1 MQFQNAMIYTE
12 KFRFEHGAFAV
23 ENGRFAR
30 VLGQPDPDAVDLH
43 GAYVIPG
50 LLDIHTHGN
59 SGADYSDGNWDDY
72 VRMARYSARNGITS
86 IAPTTLTLPYETLAA
101 AFATAYRMADERP
114 AGCAVVRGAHMEGPF
129 FSEKKKGAQNAAYLR
144 EPDFEA
150 FSKLFAAGN
159 GIVRIVDVAPELPG
173 AAEFVRKASKQC
185 TVSIAHTDASYDD
198 AVCAI
203 EAGVTHLTHLYNAM
217 PGITHRAPGPIIAA
231 LEDGADVELITDN
244 VHIHPAVVRFTFN
257 TFGDDHVILIADSM
271 MACGLP
277 DGAYSLGGQAVTVRG
292 PRATL
297 TEHPDTIAGSATC
310 LYDCMRRAV
319 CEMGVPLESA
329 VRAATE
335 NPARSIGVD
344 ADYGSLAAGRYGNV
358 VLADDDLNILAV
370 VQKGKVIHDNR

>member
-30 VLGQPDPDAVDLH
+30 VLGQPGPDAVDLH

-217 PGITHRAPGPIIAA
+217 PGIHHRKPGPIGAGSERENVIA
-231 LEDGADVELITDN
+231 ELICDGQ
-244 VHIHPAVVRFTFN
+244 HIHPSAVR
-257 TFGDDHVILIADSM
+257 
-271 MACGLP
+271 MAFKLFPGRICLVSDALRCCGMP
-277 DGAYSLGGQAVTVRG
+277 DGKYTLGGQDVFLSGGVAKLADG
-292 PRATL
+292 TL
-297 TEHPDTIAGSATC
+297 AGSATN
-310 LYDCMRRAV
+310 LYDCMRKAV
-319 CEMGVPLESA
+319 EFGIPKEQAILSVTLI
-329 VRAATE
+329 
-335 NPARSIGVD
+335 PARTIGREKEVGSIESGKL
-344 ADYGSLAAGRYGNV
+344 ADFVVCDEDLSLARVFMG
-358 VLADDDLNILAV
+358 
-370 VQKGKVIHDNR
+370 GKQLCE

>member
-30 VLGQPDPDAVDLH
+30 VLGKPGPDAVDLH

-101 AFATAYRMADERP
+101 AFATAHRMADERP
-114 AGCAVVRGAHMEGPF
+114 VGCAVVRGAHMEGPF

-217 PGITHRAPGPIIAA
+217 PGIHHRKPGVIPAA
-231 LEDGADVELITDN
+231 VENEQVSAELISDGQH
-244 VHIHPAVVRFTFN
+244 VHPASVRLGSRN
-257 TFGDDHVILIADSM
+257 ASQGDFYATSS
-271 MACGLP
+271 P
-277 DGAYSLGGQAVTVRG
+277 LGVRMTTRSG
-292 PRATL
+292 ISRPEA
-297 TEHPDTIAGSATC
+297 A
-310 LYDCMRRAV
+310 
-319 CEMGVPLESA
+319 SA
-329 VRAATE
+329 VSTAWVRPPQHGTCIRTTRTE
-335 NPARSIGVD
+335 RMSFRRNSSVSF
-344 ADYGSLAAGRYGNV
+344 SL
-358 VLADDDLNILAV
+358 
-370 VQKGKVIHDNR
+370 

>member
-30 VLGQPDPDAVDLH
+30 VLGQPGPDAVDLH

-217 PGITHRAPGPIIAA
+217 PGIHHRKPGPIGAASEREDVIA
-231 LEDGADVELITDN
+231 ELICDGQH
-244 VHIHPAVVRFTFN
+244 VHPSAVRMAFRLFP
-257 TFGDDHVILIADSM
+257 GRICLISDALRC
-271 MACGLP
+271 CGMP
-277 DGAYSLGGQAVTVRG
+277 DGQYTLGGQDVWLENNLARLADG
-292 PRATL
+292 
-297 TEHPDTIAGSATC
+297 TIAGSATN
-310 LYDCMRRAV
+310 LYLCMQKAISFGIPMEQAIR
-319 CEMGVPLESA
+319 SA
-329 VRAATE
+329 TII
-335 NPARSIGVD
+335 PARQIGREAEIGSIEPGK
-344 ADYGSLAAGRYGNV
+344 
-358 VLADDDLNILAV
+358 LADFVVCAPDLTPKAV
-370 VQKGKVIHDNR
+370 YLGGEIVE

>member
-30 VLGQPDPDAVDLH
+30 VLSQPGPDAVDLH

-217 PGITHRAPGPIIAA
+217 PGIHHRKPGVIPAA
-231 LEDGADVELITDN
+231 VENEQVSAELISDGQH
-244 VHIHPAVVRFTFN
+244 VHPASVRLAFRM
-257 TFGDDHVILIADSM
+257 FGPARMVLISDSLRC
-271 MACGLP
+271 CGMP
-277 DGAYSLGGQAVTVRG
+277 DGEYELGGQPIEMKGGKATLRGTDTLAGSSSNLLSELQNVVAFGLPLEDAVT
-292 PRATL
+292 ALTL
-297 TEHPDTIAGSATC
+297 APA
-310 LYDCMRRAV
+310 RAV
-319 CEMGVPLESA
+319 RLDHQ
-329 VRAATE
+329 
-335 NPARSIGVD
+335 I
-344 ADYGSLAAGRYGNV
+344 GSLAVGKQADL
-358 VLADDDLNILAV
+358 VLLNPDLTLDSV
-370 VQKGKVIHDNR
+370 YVDGEKVR

>member
-30 VLGQPDPDAVDLH
+30 VLGQPGPDAVDLH

-217 PGITHRAPGPIIAA
+217 PGIHHRKPGVIPAA
-231 LEDGADVELITDN
+231 VENEQVSAELISDGQH
-244 VHIHPAVVRFTFN
+244 VHPASVRLAFRM
-257 TFGDDHVILIADSM
+257 FGPARMVLISDSLRC
-271 MACGLP
+271 CGMP
-277 DGAYSLGGQAVTVRG
+277 DGEYELGGQPIEMKGGKATLRGTDTLAGSSSNLLSELQNVVAFGLPLEDAVT
-292 PRATL
+292 ALTL
-297 TEHPDTIAGSATC
+297 A
-310 LYDCMRRAV
+310 
-319 CEMGVPLESA
+319 
-329 VRAATE
+329 
-335 NPARSIGVD
+335 PARAFRLDHQI
-344 ADYGSLAAGRYGNV
+344 GSLAVGKQ
-358 VLADDDLNILAV
+358 DDLVLINPDLTLDSV
-370 VQKGKVIHDNR
+370 YVDGEKVR

>member
-185 TVSIAHTDASYDD
+185 TVSTRPM
-198 AVCAI
+198 
-203 EAGVTHLTHLYNAM
+203 TM
-217 PGITHRAPGPIIAA
+217 PSAP
-231 LEDGADVELITDN
+231 LKQVSRT
-244 VHIHPAVVRFTFN
+244 
-257 TFGDDHVILIADSM
+257 
-271 MACGLP
+271 
-277 DGAYSLGGQAVTVRG
+277 
-292 PRATL
+292 
-297 TEHPDTIAGSATC
+297 
-310 LYDCMRRAV
+310 
-319 CEMGVPLESA
+319 
-329 VRAATE
+329 
-335 NPARSIGVD
+335 
-344 ADYGSLAAGRYGNV
+344 
-358 VLADDDLNILAV
+358 
-370 VQKGKVIHDNR
+370 

>member
-1 MQFQNAMIYTE
+1 MQFQIAMIYTE

-30 VLGQPDPDAVDLH
+30 VLGQPGPDAVDLH

-217 PGITHRAPGPIIAA
+217 PGIHHRKPGVIPAA
-231 LEDGADVELITDN
+231 VENEQVSAELISDGQH
-244 VHIHPAVVRFTFN
+244 VHPASVRLAFRM
-257 TFGDDHVILIADSM
+257 FGPARMVLISDSLRC
-271 MACGLP
+271 CGMP
-277 DGAYSLGGQAVTVRG
+277 DGEYELGGQPIEMKGGKATLRGTDTLAGSSSNLLSELQNVVAFGLPLEDAVT
-292 PRATL
+292 ALTL
-297 TEHPDTIAGSATC
+297 APA
-310 LYDCMRRAV
+310 RAV
-319 CEMGVPLESA
+319 RLDHQ
-329 VRAATE
+329 
-335 NPARSIGVD
+335 I
-344 ADYGSLAAGRYGNV
+344 GSLAVGKQADL
-358 VLADDDLNILAV
+358 VLLNPDLTLDSV
-370 VQKGKVIHDNR
+370 YVDGEKVR

>member
-1 MQFQNAMIYTE
+1 MQFCNAMIYTE

-217 PGITHRAPGPIIAA
+217 PGIHHRKPGVIPAA
-231 LEDGADVELITDN
+231 VENEQVSAELISDGQH
-244 VHIHPAVVRFTFN
+244 VHPASVRLAFRM
-257 TFGDDHVILIADSM
+257 FGPARMVLISDSLRC
-271 MACGLP
+271 CGMP
-277 DGAYSLGGQAVTVRG
+277 DGEYELGGQPIEMKGGKATLRGTDTLAGSSSNLLSELQNVVAFGLPLEDAVT
-292 PRATL
+292 ALTL
-297 TEHPDTIAGSATC
+297 APA
-310 LYDCMRRAV
+310 RAV
-319 CEMGVPLESA
+319 RLDHQ
-329 VRAATE
+329 
-335 NPARSIGVD
+335 I
-344 ADYGSLAAGRYGNV
+344 GSLAVGKQADL
-358 VLADDDLNILAV
+358 VLLNPDLTLDSV
-370 VQKGKVIHDNR
+370 YVDGEKVR

>member
-30 VLGQPDPDAVDLH
+30 VLSQPGPDAVDLH

-217 PGITHRAPGPIIAA
+217 PGIHHRKPGVIPAA
-231 LEDGADVELITDN
+231 VENEQVSAELISDGQH
-244 VHIHPAVVRFTFN
+244 VHPASVRLAFRM
-257 TFGDDHVILIADSM
+257 FGPARMVLIPIRCAAAACPTASM
-271 MACGLP
+271 SWEASPCSCRAAWPACPTGP
-277 DGAYSLGGQAVTVRG
+277 SQAPLRMSMTACCAPFRSASRARTPSA
-292 PRATL
+292 PRPITPPASSAAWTRSA
-297 TEHPDTIAGSATC
+297 PSATAS
-310 LYDCMRRAV
+310 RRI
-319 CEMGVPLESA
+319 S
-329 VRAATE
+329 
-335 NPARSIGVD
+335 
-344 ADYGSLAAGRYGNV
+344 
-358 VLADDDLNILAV
+358 
-370 VQKGKVIHDNR
+370 

>member
-12 KFRFEHGAFAV
+12 KFRFEHGAFTV

-30 VLGQPDPDAVDLH
+30 VLGQPGPDAVDLH

-173 AAEFVRKASKQC
+173 AAEFVREASRLC

-217 PGITHRAPGPIIAA
+217 PGIHHRKPGVIPAA
-231 LEDGADVELITDN
+231 VENEQVSAELISDGQH
-244 VHIHPAVVRFTFN
+244 VHPASVRLAFRM
-257 TFGDDHVILIADSM
+257 FGPARMVLISDSLRC
-271 MACGLP
+271 CGMP
-277 DGAYSLGGQAVTVRG
+277 DGEYELGGQPVFLQGGRG
-292 PRATL
+292 PPVRRDHRRL
-297 TEHPDTIAGSATC
+297 RYEC
-310 LYDCMRRAV
+310 L
-319 CEMGVPLESA
+319 
-329 VRAATE
+329 
-335 NPARSIGVD
+335 
-344 ADYGSLAAGRYGNV
+344 
-358 VLADDDLNILAV
+358 
-370 VQKGKVIHDNR
+370 

>member
-30 VLGQPDPDAVDLH
+30 VLGQPGPDAVDLH

-217 PGITHRAPGPIIAA
+217 PGIHHRKPGPIGAGSEREAVAA
-231 LEDGADVELITDN
+231 ELICDGQH
-244 VHIHPAVVRFTFN
+244 VHPSAVRMAFRLFP
-257 TFGDDHVILIADSM
+257 GRICLISDALRC
-271 MACGLP
+271 CGMP
-277 DGAYSLGGQAVTVRG
+277 DGQYTLGGQDVFLKNSVARLADG
-292 PRATL
+292 
-297 TEHPDTIAGSATC
+297 TIAGSATN
-310 LYDCMRRAV
+310 LYDCMRKAV
-319 CEMGVPLESA
+319 EFGIPKEQAIFSA
-329 VRAATE
+329 TLV
-335 NPARSIGVD
+335 PARELGREAETGSITPGK
-344 ADYGSLAAGRYGNV
+344 
-358 VLADDDLNILAV
+358 LADFVICDEALNRKAV
-370 VQKGKVIHDNR
+370 YLSGVLLEP

>member
-30 VLGQPDPDAVDLH
+30 VLGQPGPDAVDLH

-217 PGITHRAPGPIIAA
+217 PGIHHRKPGPIGAGSER
-231 LEDGADVELITDN
+231 EDVTAELICDGQH
-244 VHIHPAVVRFTFN
+244 VHPSAVRMAFKLFP
-257 TFGDDHVILIADSM
+257 GRICLISDALRC
-271 MACGLP
+271 CGMP
-277 DGAYSLGGQAVTVRG
+277 DGQYTLGGQDVFLQNCVARLADG
-292 PRATL
+292 
-297 TEHPDTIAGSATC
+297 TIAGSATN
-310 LYDCMRRAV
+310 LYDCMRKAV
-319 CEMGVPLESA
+319 EFGIPKEQAILSATSVPAKELGQEA
-329 VRAATE
+329 E
-335 NPARSIGVD
+335 IGEISS
-344 ADYGSLAAGRYGNV
+344 GK
-358 VLADDDLNILAV
+358 LADFVVCDEELNRKHVYLSGT
-370 VQKGKVIHDNR
+370 QLDS

>member
-12 KFRFEHGAFAV
+12 KFRFEHGAFTV

-30 VLGQPDPDAVDLH
+30 VLGQPGPDAVDLH

-173 AAEFVRKASKQC
+173 AAEFVREASRLC

-217 PGITHRAPGPIIAA
+217 PASTTAS
-231 LEDGADVELITDN
+231 
-244 VHIHPAVVRFTFN
+244 PASSR
-257 TFGDDHVILIADSM
+257 
-271 MACGLP
+271 
-277 DGAYSLGGQAVTVRG
+277 
-292 PRATL
+292 PRSRT
-297 TEHPDTIAGSATC
+297 S
-310 LYDCMRRAV
+310 R
-319 CEMGVPLESA
+319 
-329 VRAATE
+329 
-335 NPARSIGVD
+335 
-344 ADYGSLAAGRYGNV
+344 
-358 VLADDDLNILAV
+358 
-370 VQKGKVIHDNR
+370 

>member
-12 KFRFEHGAFAV
+12 KFRFEHGAFTV

-30 VLGQPDPDAVDLH
+30 VLGQPGPDAVDLH

-173 AAEFVRKASKQC
+173 AAEFVREASRLC

-217 PGITHRAPGPIIAA
+217 PGIHHRKPGVIPAA
-231 LEDGADVELITDN
+231 VEN
-244 VHIHPAVVRFTFN
+244 EQV
-257 TFGDDHVILIADSM
+257 
-271 MACGLP
+271 
-277 DGAYSLGGQAVTVRG
+277 
-292 PRATL
+292 
-297 TEHPDTIAGSATC
+297 SA
-310 LYDCMRRAV
+310 
-319 CEMGVPLESA
+319 
-329 VRAATE
+329 
-335 NPARSIGVD
+335 
-344 ADYGSLAAGRYGNV
+344 
-358 VLADDDLNILAV
+358 
-370 VQKGKVIHDNR
+370 

>member
-30 VLGQPDPDAVDLH
+30 VLGQPGPDAVDLH

-150 FSKLFAAGN
+150 FSKPCRRQRHRPHRG
-159 GIVRIVDVAPELPG
+159 RRTG
-173 AAEFVRKASKQC
+173 AARCSGICAQGKQ
-185 TVSIAHTDASYDD
+185 
-198 AVCAI
+198 AV
-203 EAGVTHLTHLYNAM
+203 HRL
-217 PGITHRAPGPIIAA
+217 HRA
-231 LEDGADVELITDN
+231 
-244 VHIHPAVVRFTFN
+244 H
-257 TFGDDHVILIADSM
+257 
-271 MACGLP
+271 
-277 DGAYSLGGQAVTVRG
+277 
-292 PRATL
+292 
-297 TEHPDTIAGSATC
+297 
-310 LYDCMRRAV
+310 
-319 CEMGVPLESA
+319 
-329 VRAATE
+329 
-335 NPARSIGVD
+335 
-344 ADYGSLAAGRYGNV
+344 GR
-358 VLADDDLNILAV
+358 VL
-370 VQKGKVIHDNR
+370 

>member
-1 MQFQNAMIYTE
+1 MQFCNAMIYTE

-30 VLGQPDPDAVDLH
+30 VLGQPGPDAVDLH

-129 FSEKKKGAQNAAYLR
+129 FSEKKKGAQNGAYLHA
-144 EPDFEA
+144 PDAAMFRRVQEKA
-150 FSKLFAAGN
+150 GGLFKLC
-159 GIVRIVDVAPELPG
+159 DLAPELPG
-173 AAEFVRKASKQC
+173 SMETIDELAGEVRI
-185 TVSIAHTDASYDD
+185 SIAHTTADYDT
-198 AVCAI
+198 AC
-203 EAGVTHLTHLYNAM
+203 EAFRRGARQATHLYNAM

-231 LEDGADVELITDN
+231 LEDGAEVELITDN
-244 VHIHPAVVRFTFN
+244 VHIHPAMVRFTFN
-257 TFGDDHVILIADSM
+257 TFGADRVILIADSM

-277 DGAYSLGGQAVTVRG
+277 DGQYSLGGQAVTVRG

-297 TEHPDTIAGSATC
+297 TEQPGTIAGSATC
-310 LYDCMRRAV
+310 LFDCMKRAV
-319 CEMGVPLESA
+319 LDMGVPLESA
-329 VRAATE
+329 VRAATL
-335 NPARSIGVD
+335 NPARSIGID
-344 ADYGSLAAGRYGNV
+344 ADYGSLDAGRYGNV
-358 VLADDDLNILAV
+358 VLVDDKLDIV
-370 VQKGKVIHDNR
+370 KVIRHGEVIG

>member
-12 KFRFEHGAFAV
+12 KFRFEHGAFTV

-30 VLGQPDPDAVDLH
+30 VLGQPGPDAVDLH

-173 AAEFVRKASKQC
+173 AAEFVREASRLC

-217 PGITHRAPGPIIAA
+217 PGIHHRKPGVIPAA
-231 LEDGADVELITDN
+231 VENEQVSAELISDGQH
-244 VHIHPAVVRFTFN
+244 VHPASVRLAFRM
-257 TFGDDHVILIADSM
+257 FGPARMVLISDSLRC
-271 MACGLP
+271 CGMP
-277 DGAYSLGGQAVTVRG
+277 DGEYELGGQPIEMKGGKATLRGTDTLAGSSSNLLSELQNVVAFGLPLEDAVT
-292 PRATL
+292 ALTL
-297 TEHPDTIAGSATC
+297 APA
-310 LYDCMRRAV
+310 RAV
-319 CEMGVPLESA
+319 RLDHQ
-329 VRAATE
+329 
-335 NPARSIGVD
+335 I
-344 ADYGSLAAGRYGNV
+344 GSLAVGKQADL
-358 VLADDDLNILAV
+358 VLLNPDLTLDSV
-370 VQKGKVIHDNR
+370 YVDGEKVR